1 MLGRNVVGVADP
13 ASSRRMIRG
22 PWTSGSTE
30 EESRA
35 YLHSRLIVL
44 WRLMFAAYAA
54 LGVFLALAYQR
65 YPDSAPKYQ
74 VFVYGAFTV
83 GLVVMGLQYL
93 VILRRPLLTMRT
105 LQGLDTFY
113 VIASLSII
121 SFCAMVS
128 LDRRQAAY
136 SCLIYSCF
144 AVLTRA
150 LIIPST
156 GRRTAIVTT
165 LGYVPMTIGALFL
178 MKYADWKPGKDVP
191 PLGFL
196 IGFLQI
202 VLVAVLLSAAGSQLI
217 YGLRRKVSAA
227 QQLGKYTL
235 VQKIG
240 EGGMGVVYLAHHLLL
255 RRPTAVKVLQ
265 PDRVGAENLQRF
277 EREVHHMSQLTHP
290 NTVAI
295 YDYGHSSDGVFYY
308 AMEYLGGGIDLQNL
322 VLKHGKQPAERVR
335 QILIQACGALQEA
348 HDRGI
353 VHRDI
358 KPANIILCERGEL
371 PDVVKVV
378 DFGLV
383 KELSQD
389 SSQSQAIIMGTPGYV
404 APEAVTDP
412 DAIGP
417 AVDLYAL
424 GAVAYYLLT
433 GRRVFDGKTVLDVCL
448 QHVTKEPTPPS
459 QVASTHVPRALESL
473 IMQCLEKTPARRP
486 ASAAV
491 LAEALRDAGTFEDW
505 DEERAIAWWKSYA
518 SKPAIDPTS
527 TPTETIT
534 VDIGQRVLKVPA

>member
-1 MLGRNVVGVADP
+1 M
-13 ASSRRMIRG
+13 
-22 PWTSGSTE
+22 
-30 EESRA
+30 
-35 YLHSRLIVL
+35 L

-54 LGVFLALAYQR
+54 LGVFLAIAYWQ
-65 YPDSAPKYQ
+65 YPGSAPRLQAY
-74 VFVYGAFTV
+74 VYGAFTV
-83 GLVVMGLQYL
+83 GLAVMGTQYL
-93 VILRRPLLTMRT
+93 VILRRPFLSMRT

-150 LIIPST
+150 LIVPST

-165 LGYVPMTIGALFL
+165 LGYIPMTIGALFL
-178 MKYADWKPGKDVP
+178 AKYANWRPGKDVP
-191 PLGFL
+191 PVGFI
-196 IGFLQI
+196 IGFVQI
-202 VLVAVLLSAAGSQLI
+202 VFVAIVLSAAGSELI

-227 QQLGKYTL
+227 QLLGKYTL

-295 YDYGHSSDGVFYY
+295 YDYGHSPDGVFYY

-335 QILIQACGALQEA
+335 QILMQACGALQEA

-383 KELSQD
+383 KELSSD
-389 SSQSQAIIMGTPGYV
+389 SSQSQAMIMGTPGYV
-404 APEAVTDP
+404 APEVVTDP
-412 DAIGP
+412 DALGP
-417 AVDLYAL
+417 AVDIYAL

-433 GRRVFDGKTVLDVCL
+433 GRRVFDGKNVLEVSL

-459 QVASTHVPRALESL
+459 QVAAVHVPRALEEL
-473 IMQCLEKTPARRP
+473 IMQCLEKTPSKRP
-486 ASAAV
+486 TSANA
-491 LAEALRDAGTFEDW
+491 LFEALRDMGSLDDW
-505 DEERAIAWWKSYA
+505 DESRAVAWWKSYA
-518 SKPAIDPTS
+518 AKPAIDATS
-527 TPTETIT
+527 TPTRTIT
-534 VDIGQRVLKVPA
+534 VDIGHRSVKHKVPA

>member
-1 MLGRNVVGVADP
+1 MA
-13 ASSRRMIRG
+13 
-22 PWTSGSTE
+22 
-30 EESRA
+30 
-35 YLHSRLIVL
+35 
-44 WRLMFAAYAA
+44 
-54 LGVFLALAYQR
+54 
-65 YPDSAPKYQ
+65 
-74 VFVYGAFTV
+74 
-83 GLVVMGLQYL
+83 LQYAL
-93 VILRRPLLTMRT
+93 LLRRPFVSMRM
-105 LQGLDTFY
+105 LHALDTFY

-121 SFCAMVS
+121 AFAAMVS

-150 LIIPST
+150 LIVPST
-156 GRRTAIVTT
+156 GRRTAIVTS

-178 MKYADWKPGKDVP
+178 AKYADWRPGKDVP
-191 PLGFL
+191 PLGFI
-196 IGFLQI
+196 IGFVQI
-202 VLVAVLLSAAGSQLI
+202 AFVAVVLAAAGSQLI

-265 PDRVGAENLQRF
+265 PDRVGAVNLERF

-308 AMEYLGGGIDLQNL
+308 AMEYLGGGIDLQKL
-322 VLKHGKQPAERVR
+322 VSKHGKQPAERVR

-383 KELSQD
+383 KEMTAD
-389 SSQSQAIIMGTPGYV
+389 TGESQAIIMGTPGYV

-412 DAIGP
+412 DAIGA

-448 QHVTKEPTPPS
+448 QHVTKDPTPPS
-459 QVASTHVPRALESL
+459 QVAAIHVPRGLEEL
-473 IMQCLEKTPARRP
+473 IMQCLAKRPAERP
-486 ASAAV
+486 ASATA
-491 LAEALRDAGTFEDW
+491 LAEALRELGPFDDW
-505 DEERAIAWWKSYA
+505 DEARAIAWWKSYSA
-518 SKPAIDPTS
+518 KPTVDPTS
-527 TPTETIT
+527 TPTRTIT
-534 VDIGQRVLKVPA
+534 VDIGERAVKQSA